1 MLDLQLE
8 ALLKAAQAAGVPDLA
23 DLPPPV
29 AREVY
34 RQICAAGNRP
44 PADVRVHELQA
55 PVPMRVYTPHATPQ
69 QKPHALVVYYHGGG
83 CVLGDVAAYDSVARQ
98 LCVDSGAVVV
108 SVDYRLAPEH
118 PFPAAADDAWTALVW
133 AAEHAS
139 DLGADPKRLA
149 VAGDSSGAML
159 STVVALRARDAGG
172 PAIRMQALL
181 YPPAAGGHGDYE
193 SRRTFADGPT
203 LTSRMMAFFNTHAFG
218 GEGRAPDWRG
228 APLLAPSLAGLPP
241 ALLLVAGLDPLR
253 DEALAF
259 GAALL
264 AAGTP
269 AQIVEY
275 PTLAHGFITMA
286 GAVGIARLA
295 QQQFGRALRDGT
307 A

>member
-1 MLDLQLE
+1 MIDLQLE

-23 DLPPPV
+23 DLPPPA

-34 RQICAAGNRP
+34 RQIIAAADRP
-44 PADVRVHELQA
+44 PADVQVHEPHEP
-55 PVPMRVYTPHATPQ
+55 PVPVRVYTPPTTG
-69 QKPHALVVYYHGGG
+69 PHALVVYFHGGG

-98 LCVDSGAVVV
+98 LCLDSGAVVV

-118 PFPAAADDAWTALVW
+118 AFPAPSDDAWTALCW
-133 AAEHAS
+133 AVEHAPS
-139 DLGADPKRLA
+139 LGADRARLA

-159 STVVALRARDAGG
+159 ATVCALRARDAGG

-181 YPPAAGGHGDYE
+181 YPPAAGGHGDYA
-193 SRRTFADGPT
+193 SRQTYAAGPT
-203 LTSRMMAFFNTHAFG
+203 LTLRTMAFFNTHAFG
-218 GEGRAPDWRG
+218 PAGRAPDWRG

-241 ALLLVAGLDPLR
+241 ALLLVAGLDALR
-253 DEALAF
+253 DEVLAF

-286 GAVGIARLA
+286 GAVGAARLA
-295 QQQFGRALRDGT
+295 QQQFGLALRDGLV
-307 A
+307 